1 MVTRITNTMM
11 TNTLLSN
18 LSLNLNR
25 MDKLQNQLSS
35 GRKFGHISD
44 DPSALIYGQAA
55 RNKLAR
61 VSHFQT
67 TVETAQSWLTQAE
80 MGLMELNKVVGAVY
94 EELVSAGSV
103 KTDADKKN
111 LAMVVSQLRDHYVD
125 TLNTSYGDR
134 FVFGAYNTPGDHAA
148 GKASEVKPFTIVNVR
163 SDDTTYFGLVVPPIV
178 PALDPPR
185 EVPRLHFNGFDISQ
199 FDGVSTAQFNTGLN
213 NAKLLSEYNEKL
225 SEYNEKLSEYN
236 DKLLSVPPPV
246 PPPTPPTPPTPPVTV
261 PLPPSIPSQDD
272 FNTLFKLLGDTV
284 TLDVGPSISMPVT
297 QNGIDVVFYVARDDN
312 GNAIM
317 RNTFD
322 MLDEVYLAINGVP
335 MERLDSSVDPDD
347 ERIKPLGTDDLTK
360 QIKLVQDA
368 QNHLLTRTAEI
379 GGRHRRLELLEARY
393 ETDALNYEK
402 MRSDAEDA
410 DMAEVIMFL
419 KMAETIYQAALSA
432 GARVIQPTL
441 MDFLR

>member
-61 VSHFQT
+61 LGHFQD

-80 MGLMELNKVVGAVY
+80 AGIMELNKVVGAVY

-103 KTDADKKN
+103 KTDADKQN
-111 LAMVVSQLRDHYVD
+111 LAKVVGQLRDHYVD
-125 TLNTSYGDR
+125 TLNTSFGDR
-134 FVFGAYNTPGDHAA
+134 FVFGAYNTPGDW
-148 GKASEVKPFTIVNVR
+148 ASGRPPEVKPFQVR
-163 SDDTTYFGLVVPPIV
+163 DNQLY
-178 PALDPPR
+178 
-185 EVPRLHFNGFDISQ
+185 FNGFNLSQ
-199 FDGVSTAQFNTGLN
+199 FDGMPSGIFRLDLIGAADPELALDTFLSGLLDTSGNNMFPGGLADFVTEYGFADADAAVEALTVKQMLREDILQF
-213 NAKLLSEYNEKL
+213 
-225 SEYNEKLSEYN
+225 
-236 DKLLSVPPPV
+236 
-246 PPPTPPTPPTPPVTV
+246 
-261 PLPPSIPSQDD
+261 
-272 FNTLFKLLGDTV
+272 
-284 TLDVGPSISMPVT
+284 DVGPGISMAVT
-297 QNGIDVVFYVARDDN
+297 QNGVDVVFFMTRDEN
-312 GNAIM
+312 GNSIM
-317 RNTFD
+317 RNSFD
-322 MLDEVYLAINGVP
+322 LLQEVFEAINGT
-335 MERLDSSVDPDD
+335 DIDDP
-347 ERIKPLGTDDLTK
+347 KGTEELTK
-360 QIKLVQDA
+360 LISRVQDA

-379 GGRHRRLELLEARY
+379 GGRQRRLELLHARY
-393 ETDALNYEK
+393 ETDNLNYEK

-419 KMAETIYQAALSA
+419 KMAETVYQAALSA